1 MKNTEVTTTK
11 DDCHIA
17 IGISSAESF
26 NFKSGMEECMRH
38 IAYVK
43 VNGIAIEPHGLF
55 EFMELEELN
64 KLLGDV

>member
-1 MKNTEVTTTK
+1 MKNREITITK

-17 IGISSAESF
+17 VGITSSESF

-43 VNGIAIEPHGLF
+43 VNGIAINPNGLF
-55 EFMELEELN
+55 EFMDLEELN
-64 KLLGDV
+64 KLMGDV